1 MNGYYVF
8 IFAFAALG
16 LYTIVYSVVQ
26 MLRLDRAGTDYK
38 ARRKQYLRSIFGGVM
53 MICVGVFIYFTKVV
67 WRTVY

>member
-26 MLRLDRAGTDYK
+26 MLRLDRSGTDYK
-38 ARRKQYLRSIFGGVM
+38 ARRKQYLRAIFGGVM
-53 MICVGVFIYFTKVV
+53 LICVGVFIYFAKVV